1 MAVFESLDDGGG
13 ESTVFATVDWAGGAQ
28 KQSRGVRRPNI
39 NENLLFHMP
48 LEDDAK
54 KDPSRFAELLNDE
67 LATKSELIINV
78 WT

>member
-1 MAVFESLDDGGG
+1 
-13 ESTVFATVDWAGGAQ
+13 
-28 KQSRGVRRPNI
+28 
-39 NENLLFHMP
+39 MP